1 MKKKIS
7 MWTAFFLAGELLL
20 GSVSTSIGIG
30 SSAVY
35 AASEFGINV
44 SPGQGVAFVNV
55 ATTLRLSF
63 DRLVNPQSGEI
74 SITPKGAS
82 TPFVTIPIG
91 SYGLIGTSKDY
102 ELKWGAGQLLAPNK
116 TYTVTI
122 PKGVFKDADGNESGL
137 TVWDFTT
144 APEVN
149 NEITVSAFSP
159 ANNTRVDAGTLAQI
173 SLKLNKKLIP
183 GGGSVKLISSA
194 DNSTVQ
200 SFRMVDGE
208 PGVDIQSSAD
218 ATSVTL
224 NLANK
229 LKVGANY
236 YVLIDAYAFKDD
248 DSRTFIGISNGSAW
262 AFSTKAVADFPVTPF
277 PANNAGEISTTGS
290 LALTFDRPMKPV
302 SGVIIVAAGGVID
315 GNTRWLDVNST
326 GVTGGGSNVITLYPA
341 STASPLLNGTAYT
354 VTIPQGSFYDQDGNL
369 FPASGPYTW
378 KFTTVS
384 QAGPSVSSLN
394 PSDRSEGVPINKT
407 FAITFSRDVNFN
419 SSIANGV
426 TLFKSS
432 GVKVPASVTKGTTA
446 REYLI
451 TPAATLDGD
460 TTYYID
466 ISKGAFID
474 ATDSKILYDGLSGKS
489 SWSFRTA
496 VIDKTAPQLSGAQLE
511 NNRTIRLRYN
521 KSLNSSAALLT
532 SSFAVTVNDEKRPI
546 DSVYIQGDSVFVVLS
561 TGVAVG
567 QVVRITYSGGLRTI
581 QDTSG
586 NAASTFSSREVT
598 NTVESS
604 MPTPKDGRISGRS
617 VVLNFNDTLKPVNS
631 YAYSQFAVTADGY
644 SLGISSISSSGN
656 TVYLTVNSD
665 AGNGTVVR
673 VSYNASSYP
682 LQNQFGQNIA
692 DFSEFF
698 IRNTNDTIPP
708 EFQSATGAGNKITL
722 SYNEGLSTTNL
733 PMNSQFSVL
742 VGNTPNYVTNVAV
755 SGSQVILT
763 LQSALAVNKD
773 ATISYV
779 PGTSGISDLN
789 GNRAAYINLQPV
801 TVSSTT
807 AVSEVTSATVN
818 ADELIVTFN
827 KNMQASSTL
836 YNNQFGVRVD
846 GSTVGVQS
854 YALSGTTLKLVLST
868 VVKSGQKVD
877 MSYMIGSGLIKDL
890 NGNSL
895 ASFNGLTV
903 QNLTGTTSGNG
914 NRPAYLGTLAASEF
928 GVEYA
933 LLKSDSASVA
943 DERSLYNQSVK
954 RYSLTSDRVAASYE
968 YLDKA
973 GSPILAFEVPAT
985 ERSAYVSVP
994 LKPLLD
1000 AVNRNKNAKLIIRF
1014 GENLYSIALN
1024 DIDMNNLVTTLIAD
1038 ASSVSLV
1045 LRMESVPGGTF
1056 APFEQKLQ
1064 GQGLQPITGLMDV
1077 RMTAVTGSNFA
1088 NSQPVNVKG
1097 EYTVRTT
1104 ASLNSAQTSAA
1115 RLDLTYYDAVYLP
1128 TKVSKSGNYTLLR
1141 ALTPGNLVVGTFLST
1156 RTFTD
1161 MGNHWSNSVVAE
1173 LAAKNI
1179 IDNSYG
1185 STFKPGQKITRAE
1198 FAVMLSRGLG
1208 LQGDRDAAGRFR
1220 DVQPST
1226 QTGDYIGAAAKAG
1239 IINGNTDATFRPND
1253 NITREQMAIMM
1264 IRAME
1269 YTGNY
1274 ITLTGT
1280 PSGALSIF
1288 KDKAKIQNMS
1298 AEFVAKAVQ
1307 SGIIL
1312 GMPGGTFLPQGN
1324 ATRAEGAVMLQR
1336 MLSKVGYL

>member
-1 MKKKIS
+1 MKRKIS
-7 MWTAFFLAGELLL
+7 MWTALFLAGELLL
-20 GSVSTSIGIG
+20 GSVSTSFGIG

-44 SPGQGVAFVNV
+44 SPGQGAAYVGVD
-55 ATTLRLSF
+55 TTLRLNF
-63 DRLVNPQSGEI
+63 DRLVNPQAGEI

-122 PKGVFKDADGNESGL
+122 PKGVFKDADGNESAL

-144 APEVN
+144 APEAN
-149 NEITVSAFSP
+149 NTIAASEFSP
-159 ANNTRVDAGTLAQI
+159 ANNARVDAGTLAQI
-173 SLKLNKKLIP
+173 SLRLNKKLLP

-200 SFRMVDGE
+200 SFKMVDGE
-208 PGVDIQSSAD
+208 PGVDIKSSAD

-224 NLANK
+224 TLANK

-236 YVLIDAYAFKDD
+236 YVLIDAYAFRDD
-248 DSRTFIGISNGSAW
+248 DFRTFAGISDGSVW
-262 AFSTKAVADFPVTPF
+262 AFSTKAVADFPVTPY
-277 PANNAGEISTTGS
+277 PANGAGEVSTTGA

-302 SGVIIVAAGGVID
+302 SGVITVAAGGVLD
-315 GNTRWLDVNST
+315 GRTRWLDVNST
-326 GVTGGGSNVITLYPA
+326 GVTGGGSNVITLNPA

-354 VTIPQGSFYDQDGNL
+354 VSIPQGSFYDQDGNV

-378 KFTTVS
+378 SFTTVS

-394 PSDRSEGVPINKT
+394 PADRSEGVAINKT

-419 SSIANGV
+419 GSIANGV
-426 TLFKSS
+426 TLYKSN

-451 TPAATLDGD
+451 TPGAALDGD

-466 ISKGAFID
+466 IAKGAFTD

-496 VIDKTAPQLSGAQLE
+496 VIDKTAPQLSSAQLE
-511 NNRTIRLRYN
+511 NNRTIRLKYN

-567 QVVRITYSGGLRTI
+567 QVVKVTYSGGLRTI

-598 NTVESS
+598 NTIESS
-604 MPTPKDGRISGRS
+604 MPTPKDGRISNRS
-617 VVLNFNDTLKPVNS
+617 VVLNFNDILKPVHS
-631 YAYSQFAVTADGY
+631 YAYSQFLVTADGY
-644 SLGISSISSSGN
+644 SLGVSSISYSGN
-656 TVYLTVNSD
+656 SVYLTVNGD

-673 VSYNASSYP
+673 VSYYASSYP

-708 EFQSATGAGNKITL
+708 VFQSATGAGNKITL

-742 VGNTPNYVTNVAV
+742 VGNSPNYVTNVAV
-755 SGSQVILT
+755 NGSQVILT
-763 LQSALAVNKD
+763 LQSALPVNKD
-773 ATISYV
+773 VTISYV

-789 GNRAAYINLQPV
+789 GNFAAYINLQPV
-801 TVSSTT
+801 TLSSTT
-807 AVSEVTSATVN
+807 AVSEIASATVN
-818 ADELIVTFN
+818 GDELTVTFN

-836 YNNQFGVRVD
+836 YNNQFGVKVD

-854 YALSGTTLKLVLST
+854 YTLSGSTLKLVLSSM
-868 VVKSGQKVD
+868 VKSGQKVEL
-877 MSYMIGSGLIKDL
+877 SYIGSSQIKDL
-890 NGNSL
+890 SGNAL
-895 ASFNGLTV
+895 ASFNGLAV
-903 QNLTGTTSGNG
+903 QNLTGSTSSNG
-914 NRPAYLGTLAASEF
+914 NRPSYLGTLAASEF
-928 GVEYA
+928 GTEYA
-933 LLKSDSASVA
+933 ILKSDSATVA
-943 DERSLYNQSVK
+943 NDLSLYNQPAK
-954 RYSLTSDRVAASYE
+954 RYGLSSEKVAASYD
-968 YLDKA
+968 YLLKTGA
-973 GSPILAFEVPAT
+973 PILAFEVPST
-985 ERSAYVSVP
+985 ENSAYVTIP
-994 LKPLLD
+994 LKPLQD
-1000 AVNRNKNAKLIIRF
+1000 TVNRNKNAKLTIRF
-1014 GENLYSIALN
+1014 GEHLYTIALG
-1024 DIDMNNLVTTLIAD
+1024 DIDINRLVTSLGSD
-1038 ASSVSLV
+1038 VSNISLMF
-1045 LRMESVPGGTF
+1045 RMEGVPIGTF
-1056 APFEQKLQ
+1056 GTLEQKIQSQ
-1064 GQGLQPITGLMDV
+1064 GMQAVTRLMDIRIHAAV
-1077 RMTAVTGSNFA
+1077 GTNFSNAVAVTAG
-1088 NSQPVNVKG
+1088 G
-1097 EYTVRTT
+1097 EYTARTT
-1104 ASLNSAQTSAA
+1104 STLNNAQTSAA
-1115 RLDLTYYDAVYLP
+1115 RMDLTYNDAVYLP
-1128 TKVSKSGNYTLLR
+1128 TKMSKSGNYTLLTAR
-1141 ALTPGNLVVGTFLST
+1141 TSGNLVLGTFLSM
-1156 RTFTD
+1156 RSFTD
-1161 MGNHWSNSVVAE
+1161 MIKHWSKNVVAE

-1179 IDNSYG
+1179 IDSSYG
-1185 STFKPGQKITRAE
+1185 YNFIPDQKITRAE

-1208 LQGDRDAAGRFR
+1208 LQGDRESAQRFR
-1220 DVQPST
+1220 DVQSNT

-1239 IINGNTDATFRPND
+1239 IITGNTDGTFRPSQ

-1264 IRAME
+1264 IRALD
-1269 YTGNY
+1269 YTGNTT
-1274 ITLTGT
+1274 TLNGG
-1280 PSGALSIF
+1280 SANVLSIF
-1288 KDKAKIQNMS
+1288 KDKAKIQNQS

-1307 SGIIL
+1307 AGIIL

-1336 MLSKVGYL
+1336 MLSKAGYL